1 MGKNKAKS
9 SRESSATTIT
19 GNQVSGLTLRILF
32 FVFAILLYGKT
43 TGFEYTLDDELFIS
57 KNALVQKGLG
67 GIGDALTSTSVKDIG
82 HQPYR
87 PVPMLTYIVEKVL
100 TGNTAGAAHA
110 VNLLLYAMVLQ
121 VLWTLLNRLFSSFHP
136 LFNAAVVLLF
146 AAHPL
151 HVEVVA
157 SVKSRDELLATL
169 FGLLA
174 WSASIN
180 VFQRQNWDWK
190 LVLKP
195 ALLLMLAMFSKESA
209 IAFLVIIPL
218 STYLFVRQEIRPALL
233 FTVVLAVPCVLFVW
247 ARYTIVGTEFSSNDI
262 PVLANV
268 LNAAPDLEQRIAT
281 KSVILWYWLKMSVL
295 PWPLSWDY
303 AFNQIPVASWDQV
316 LPWMGIL
323 LTTGLFITGVF
334 LLRRQPLAAFSILA
348 FFIASAPTNNVLLE
362 HASTFGERFMFIS
375 TIPFCLL
382 LGWLVS
388 MACRFDRTSVSGKGW
403 RTFRLS
409 LGVILLLYSGL
420 TWSATS
426 FWKDNLTLFERGVVT
441 SPNSARTHYA
451 YASEC
456 MTRSYTEVD
465 PAARNAW
472 LLKSRQHFDR
482 SVEIFP
488 DNHEALYNTG
498 ICMALSGDS
507 SASIRAYTK
516 AISLNGTLV
525 NAMNNLGVIYE
536 AMQIPDS
543 AIRYYTMAMR
553 VRPEERIA
561 RDNLSNLHF
570 KQGLSSAQQGQK
582 EMAIESYQR
591 SIDHNPGNIMSLN
604 NMASLY
610 AGMQSYD
617 SALVYLL
624 KAQELDP
631 GNQMLVENIA
641 AVSFL
646 NKQYDQAIRFAQL
659 ELSRNPSA
667 RKSMGVLADTY
678 AAMGKPEESARY
690 RKMQSEAR

>member
-1 MGKNKAKS
+1 MGKNKAKYT
-9 SRESSATTIT
+9 RESSAANIAD
-19 GNQVSGLTLRILF
+19 NRVPDLYVRILF
-32 FVFAILLYGKT
+32 FAFAVLLYGKT

-87 PVPMLTYIVEKVL
+87 PVPMLTYIFEKVL
-100 TGNTAGAAHA
+100 TGNAPGAAHA
-110 VNLLLYAMVLQ
+110 VNLILYAVLLQ
-121 VLWTLLNRLFSSFHP
+121 VLWTLLNRLFSAFHP
-136 LFNAAVVLLF
+136 LFNATVVLLF

-174 WSASIN
+174 WSSSIKL
-180 VFQRQNWDWK
+180 FQKQDRDWK
-190 LVLKP
+190 LALKP
-195 ALLLMLAMFSKESA
+195 ILLLMLAMFSKESA

-218 STYLFVRQEIRPALL
+218 SIYLFVRQEMRPALL
-233 FTVVLAVPCVLFVW
+233 LAGVLAVPCVLFVW
-247 ARYTIVGTEFSSNDI
+247 ARFTIVGTEFSSNDI

-268 LNAAPDLEQRIAT
+268 LNAAPDLAHRTAT

-303 AFNQIPVASWDQV
+303 AFNQIPVASWSEAM
-316 LPWMGIL
+316 PWIGLMLTSGL
-323 LTTGLFITGVF
+323 LVTGVI
-334 LLRRQPLAAFSILA
+334 LLRRQPVAAFSILA
-348 FFIASAPTNNVLLE
+348 FFVASAPTNNVLLE

-382 LGWLVS
+382 LTFLVS
-388 MACRFDRTSVSGKGW
+388 LACRYDRSSVSGNGW
-403 RTFRLS
+403 RKFRMF
-409 LGVILLLYSGL
+409 LGVILLLYSGM
-420 TWSATS
+420 TWSAS
-426 FWKDNLTLFERGVVT
+426 GYWKDNLTLFERGVIT

-456 MTRSYTEVD
+456 MTRSYTEGD
-465 PAARNAW
+465 PVTRNAW
-472 LLKSRQHFDR
+472 LSKSREHFNR
-482 SVEIFP
+482 SLEIFP

-507 SASIRAYTK
+507 LASVRAYTK
-516 AISLNGTLV
+516 AISLNGSLV
-525 NAMNNLGVIYE
+525 NAMNNLGVLYE
-536 AMQIPDS
+536 AMQKPDS
-543 AIRYYTMAMR
+543 AIRYYTMAMK

-561 RDNLSNLHF
+561 GDNLSNLYY
-570 KQGLSSAQQGQK
+570 KQGLLFAQQGEK
-582 EMAIESYQR
+582 TKAIESYR
-591 SIDHNPGNIMSLN
+591 ISTVYNTGNIMSLN

-617 SALVYLL
+617 SALVYLM
-624 KAQELDP
+624 KAQTLDP

-646 NKQYDQAIRFAQL
+646 NKQYEQAIRFAEL
-659 ELSRNPSA
+659 ALSRNPSS
-667 RKSMGVLADTY
+667 RKSLGVMADTY
-678 AAMGKPEESARY
+678 AAMGKQDESSRY
-690 RKMQSEAR
+690 WKMQSEAR